1 MSDKWLWTFAVI
13 VIALC
18 GAVGRG
24 CCVGCGQGYSDG
36 ERTGIVSKFSRKGLV
51 YKSWEGELNC
61 GGLRQRTTTDGSGNP
76 KIETVANV
84 WAFHASDEHS
94 ARIQEAMRRN
104 EAVTIRYRQWFHSP
118 ITQTSDYDV
127 LEVTAVAP

>member
-1 MSDKWLWTFAVI
+1 MSKWLW
-13 VIALC
+13 VIAVVAVGVF
-18 GAVGRG
+18 GALGRG
-24 CCVGCGQGYSDG
+24 CCVGCGEGYSDG

-61 GGLRQRTTTDGSGNP
+61 GGLRQQTAADGKSV
-76 KIETVANV
+76 ETVANV
-84 WAFHASDEHS
+84 WAFHASDREA
-94 ARIQEAMRRN
+94 ARLQEVMRRG